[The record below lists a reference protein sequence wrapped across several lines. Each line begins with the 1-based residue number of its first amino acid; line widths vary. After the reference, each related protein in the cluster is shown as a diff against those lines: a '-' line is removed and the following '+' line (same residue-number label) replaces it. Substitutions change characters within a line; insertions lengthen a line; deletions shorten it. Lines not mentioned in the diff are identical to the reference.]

1 VHPGPAA
8 EPLERLLVRTGQALQ
23 RFIQRAAAA
32 HGLSVTAL
40 EVLGAL
46 VEHDGCSHRDLA
58 GRLRLAPATLTPVL
72 DSLEAAGA
80 LTRDRDGVDRR
91 VVRVSITDP
100 GRERYVAVARGVERA
115 VAELP
120 EPSPAQAAAIRAH
133 LRDLLAAVDRADP
146 RDWLGPCSIYRS
158 DA

>member
-1 VHPGPAA
+1 MYPGPVA

-23 RFIQRAAAA
+23 RFIHRVVAAQ
-32 HGLSVTAL
+32 GLSVTAL

-46 VEHDGCSHRDLA
+46 IEHDGCSHRDLA

-80 LTRDRDGVDRR
+80 LIRVRDGVDRR

-100 GRERYVAVARGVERA
+100 GRERYVAVAGGVERS

-133 LRDLLAAVDRADP
+133 LLDLLAAMDRAEP
-146 RDWLGPCSIYRS
+146 
-158 DA
+158 

>member
-80 LTRDRDGVDRR
+80 LTRVRDGVDRR

-100 GRERYVAVARGVERA
+100 GRERYVTVAGGVECA

-133 LRDLLAAVDRADP
+133 LLDLLAAVDRAEP
-146 RDWLGPCSIYRS
+146 
-158 DA
+158 